1 MIFDFFKKIFTK
13 KTKEKPENFDKLYK
27 ADQNIQS
34 ENYETIEKV
43 PMIKKLK
50 K

>member
-1 MIFDFFKKIFTK
+1 MFDFFKKIFSK
-13 KTKEKPENFDKLYK
+13 KEEKQENFDKLYK
-27 ADQNIQS
+27 ADQNVKS
-34 ENYETIEKV
+34 ENYKIEEPV